1 VCAYTGREP
10 TLRALADVLTGTRPP
25 TGTLPVDVPGVY
37 RIGDGMKKL

>member
-1 VCAYTGREP
+1 VLSGA
-10 TLRALADVLTGTRPP
+10 RAP